1 MANDVMIKIQGDIS
15 GLQKELQSVKK
26 ELGNL
31 GKDTKSAFSGITG
44 VLGKIG
50 GVVATAFAVDKI
62 KDFGMY
68 ALQSASDVEEM
79 ENKFNVVFSSIGK
92 DVDKWASD
100 FGKAIGRT
108 KTEIKTGVAN
118 LGDLLTGYGMTEKAS
133 ADLSQKV
140 IELSYDLAS
149 FNNVQDA
156 DAIDRMTKG
165 ILGEH
170 EGLKALG
177 ISLNETNLQNKM
189 MEMGLSGQFAKLDEV
204 TKAQVRWAVMLDQ
217 TKNAQG
223 DAKRSADSYAN
234 SVKTLK
240 ANIQEAV
247 EGFGKQLL
255 PIATEI
261 VQALIPVANALIP
274 IATTLGGAL
283 ADAVVGSIKLF
294 KEFGQKVQE
303 VGKWMSEHKLEVTA
317 LALVLGTLATAIGI
331 TLIKMNSFTIMC
343 KVMSIKNKLLAT
355 SMGLVKKAV
364 SGLKLIGTVLKGAL
378 NPYTLGIMGAIA
390 VGYLMI
396 KNWDTIKETAIKVWN
411 YVGQWLS
418 QKMSEISQNITEI
431 WSGVCDFFKG
441 VWNGICNVVSFG
453 VQFLGMIIQ
462 GAMVSIQ
469 AVWGVIWQLIG
480 DKVMSVFNTIKNAVS
495 TALSFVWS
503 IISNYLNMVW
513 NFWSNVFTTLSTIV
527 STVFTSI
534 GNFISNIMSAIW
546 NVISSIWTSISNFV
560 STVVNTIKTNVSD
573 AFTRVKD
580 AINTKITEA
589 KNKVTEVFNN
599 IKSTISD
606 KVEQARQKVK
616 DTFEKVKEA
625 LWKPVEDAK
634 NKISGIFDKIKSIF
648 NTVLKPNI
656 KIPKISLTGKF
667 SLNPPSVP
675 KFSLD
680 WYQTGGIFTG
690 ASVIGVGENGDEA
703 VVPLSNKSRM
713 KPFAQA
719 VAKMMPDSGVGNA
732 SGGTGG
738 DINIHVAQLVV
749 REDADIQ
756 RIAKELKVL
765 QDRENRKNGR
775 R

>member
-31 GKDTKSAFSGITG
+31 GKDTKSAFSGITN

-62 KDFGMY
+62 KDFGIY

-92 DVDKWASD
+92 DVDKWAND

-223 DAKRSADSYAN
+223 DAVRSADSYAN

-240 ANIQEAV
+240 ANIQSAV
-247 EGFGKQLL
+247 EEFGKQLL

-261 VQALIPVANALIP
+261 VQALIPVADALLP
-274 IATTLGGAL
+274 IATTLGGAV
-283 ADAVVGSIKLF
+283 ADAVVGAIQLF
-294 KEFGQKVQE
+294 KDFGQKIQE

-317 LALVLGTLATAIGI
+317 IALVLGTLATALTVSALQVNAFG
-331 TLIKMNSFTIMC
+331 
-343 KVMSIKNKLLAT
+343 LAT
-355 SMGLVKKAV
+355 KLATLKTTLFSKAQLGLTKAM
-364 SGLKLIGTVLKGAL
+364 SGLKTIGSVVKGAFNL
-378 NPYTLGIMGAIA
+378 YTLGIMGAIA
-390 VGYLMI
+390 VGYLII

-411 YVGQWLS
+411 YIGQWLS
-418 QKMSEISQNITEI
+418 QKMSEISEFITEI

-441 VWNGICNVVSFG
+441 IWDGICNIVSFG
-453 VQFLGMIIQ
+453 IQFVGMIIQ
-462 GAMVSIQ
+462 GAMVGIQ

-480 DKVMSVFNTIKNAVS
+480 DKVMSIFNTIKNVIS

-513 NFWSNVFTTLSTIV
+513 NFWSNVFTTLNTIV
-527 STVFTSI
+527 STVFTAI
-534 GNFISNIMSAIW
+534 GNFISSIMSAIW

-560 STVVNTIKTNVSD
+560 STVVNTIKTKVSD
-573 AFTRVKD
+573 AFSKVKE
-580 AINTKITEA
+580 AISTKVTEA

-599 IKSTISD
+599 IKQTISD
-606 KVEQARQKVK
+606 KVEQAKQKVK
-616 DTFEKVKEA
+616 ETFEKVKEA

-634 NKISGIFDKIKSIF
+634 NKISEVFDKIKEIF

-656 KIPKISLTGKF
+656 KMPKISFTGKF

-675 KFSLD
+675 KFNLD

-719 VAKMMPDSGVGNA
+719 VAKMIPDNGVGTT